1 MRIVVIRGS
10 SQRMVRKMSDKING
24 FINKGLYESFLLTC
38 SMFKSRILQ
47 VFTVFLVDGNSR
59 VQLLARRSGLPRI
72 KSYSLALTTAVQ
84 AYPES

>member
-1 MRIVVIRGS
+1 MRLS
-10 SQRMVRKMSDKING
+10 FVRVA
-24 FINKGLYESFLLTC
+24 C
-38 SMFKSRILQ
+38 SNHAFFKF
-47 VFTVFLVDGNSR
+47 FTVFLVHGSSR